1 MLAPALLTARRVLA
15 TAAVACGAVLAAV
28 PSTVTAAVPASV
40 PASVTAAPVAVTA
53 APRAAARTGKAAR
66 RAARRASRR
75 AARSA
80 RSRRSARATRRT
92 RSRRAVAVAAEYDAG
107 GVTLRGSKAAV
118 DRAYQEARSEGLEF
132 TESRRDIL
140 RGAEEGSYVSLRG
153 GAWRLRGVTTPY
165 ARPETRAFLRAFA
178 PEYQEAC
185 GEPLTVT
192 SAMRPTSVRLRN
204 SVAKTVHPTGI
215 AVDLRAPRSRC
226 RSWMRAALLGYER
239 RGVVEATEERRPA
252 HFHVAVLRAP

>member
-15 TAAVACGAVLAAV
+15 CAAVACGPLLAAV
-28 PSTVTAAVPASV
+28 SSPAAAALSEPAAAAS
-40 PASVTAAPVAVTA
+40 PALVTAAPGA
-53 APRAAARTGKAAR
+53 AKAARAGKATRRSAR
-66 RAARRASRR
+66 RAARRAAR
-75 AARSA
+75 AARSRHGA
-80 RSRRSARATRRT
+80 RAMRRSRARRS
-92 RSRRAVAVAAEYDAG
+92 VAVAAEYSEG
-107 GVTLRGSKAAV
+107 GATLRGSKAAV
-118 DRAYQEARSEGLEF
+118 ERAYQEARSEGLEF
-132 TESRRDIL
+132 TASRREIL
-140 RGAEEGSYVSLRG
+140 RGAEEGNYVSLRG

-178 PEYQEAC
+178 PEYRDAC
-185 GEPLTVT
+185 GEALTVT

-204 SVAKTVHPTGI
+204 SVAHTVHPTGI